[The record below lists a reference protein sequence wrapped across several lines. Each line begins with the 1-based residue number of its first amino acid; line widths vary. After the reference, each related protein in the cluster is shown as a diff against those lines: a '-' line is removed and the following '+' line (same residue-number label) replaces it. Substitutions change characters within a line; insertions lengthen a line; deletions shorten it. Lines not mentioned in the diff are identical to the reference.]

1 MDMSDFG
8 KNPDGT
14 NRNFGQL
21 STAERKAVL
30 CGVCAKLKTELEHPA
45 MRAQLS
51 RILNS
56 DPPQNQH

>member
-1 MDMSDFG
+1 MSDFG

-21 STAERKAVL
+21 SSDEKKTVL
-30 CGVCAKLKTELEHPA
+30 RGVCAKLKTELEHPA
-45 MRAQLS
+45 MQAQLS

-56 DPPQNQH
+56 DPPQSKH